1 MGIFE
6 IADGGLGRRESGAA
20 DAGALMDGGKEGVGV
35 VARSAFAGGG
45 HDGDKAREV
54 FVFGA
59 ESVSDPASHRRA
71 DEIGGAGVEKESRRT
86 VGHSLGVHGVDEA
99 KVIDVLGN
107 VRKEA
112 ADPTPGLAVLFE
124 IPEGLKELALALF
137 SEGVFADADE
147 VEGLSV
153 AFDEFGFVVEGI
165 DMAGAARHEEE
176 DDALGAAGKDGKLRR
191 ERIVLR
197 GLPKEGGE
205 RKGTEAASGGLEK
218 LAAMVAHG
226 FLIEKA
232 EVEAGEE
239 GLAYLSPGFFLLI
252 GIKPVKKGLGGGMFA
267 PGRRTGENELI
278 GPGDGGFFAQEA
290 LGGEI
295 GLFADEG
302 AIHQEEGLSREVGDG
317 AFSDDEVGIGR
328 IEDFKEIQH
337 GVAEPRNID
346 TAAGGVESVVE
357 VVLSSLADGGSAA
370 GGVKLPADEKGS
382 VANELGFEAL
392 ARRTT
397 EETILGIAVVS
408 GL

>member
-112 ADPTPGLAVLFE
+112 ADPTTGLAVLFE

-165 DMAGAARHEEE
+165 DMAGAPGHEEE
-176 DDALGAAGKDGKLRR
+176 DDALSTAGKDGKFRR
-191 ERIVLR
+191 ELVILG
-197 GLPKEGGE
+197 GLAEERRE
-205 RKGTEAASGGLEK
+205 RKGTEAASGGFEK

-226 FLIEKA
+226 FLIEEA
-232 EVEAGEE
+232 EVNAGEK
-239 GLAYLSPGFFLLI
+239 GLAHLSPSLFLLI
-252 GIKPVKKGLGGGMFA
+252 RFELVKKGLSGGIFA
-267 PGRRTGENELI
+267 LARRTGENE
-278 GPGDGGFFAQEA
+278 
-290 LGGEI
+290 
-295 GLFADEG
+295 
-302 AIHQEEGLSREVGDG
+302 
-317 AFSDDEVGIGR
+317 
-328 IEDFKEIQH
+328 
-337 GVAEPRNID
+337 
-346 TAAGGVESVVE
+346 
-357 VVLSSLADGGSAA
+357 
-370 GGVKLPADEKGS
+370 
-382 VANELGFEAL
+382 
-392 ARRTT
+392 
-397 EETILGIAVVS
+397 
-408 GL
+408 